1 MERLKRA
8 GQFRAISICTT
19 IFFLSSFCFFTPMA
33 AAMESN
39 NGNQLQE
46 DIATIVKGSLP
57 LYRFD
62 EATVV
67 SEMER
72 MLSVTMGKE
81 IEPQQSDDCAAAQ
94 LMFGSGIAMLLLAS
108 VLSEVVLEGECE
120 NEGCIGD
127 FCVCVV
133 DDPSHP
139 LGGLSNIVRL
149 VGVAMLGMGAV
160 GSLTC
165 VLDTTTTTTIS
176 N

>member
-8 GQFRAISICTT
+8 GQFRVISICTT

-33 AAMESN
+33 AAMEGDC
-39 NGNQLQE
+39 GNQLQE
-46 DIATIVKGSLP
+46 DIVTMVKGSFP
-57 LYRFD
+57 LYLFD
-62 EATVV
+62 EGTIV

-72 MLSVTMGKE
+72 MLSVTMKKE
-81 IEPQQSDDCAAAQ
+81 IAPQQSDDCAAAQ
-94 LMFGSGIAMLLLAS
+94 LMFGSGIALLLLAS
-108 VLSEVVLEGECE
+108 VLSAVVSEGECV

-139 LGGLSNIVRL
+139 LGGVSNIVRF
-149 VGVAMLGMGAV
+149 VGVAMLGMGIV

-165 VLDTTTTTTIS
+165 VPDATTTIS